1 MRMKPR
7 LGTVILLVSMVC
19 GTASARTGVI
29 DIADYK
35 GRYDTQDM
43 TPFVYTLLE
52 SIPADK
58 PVKLVF
64 PEGTYHFR
72 PEFAAGKYH
81 CITNHDN
88 GYRHFAFPLTGRRNI
103 EIDGGGSEFIFHGR
117 IIPFLIE
124 DSHGVTLRNFTV
136 DWEVPFTLEAKVTTA
151 DAETQR
157 VEIEIPDEFG
167 HAVENGKLIMR
178 AEGWEERI
186 PGENI
191 VFDPRTMATAYR
203 SDDYYIP
210 KPDNFDI
217 RVTPTAPGRYEL
229 HTRFVRALPPV
240 GTILTFKGVFT
251 QNRHSPAI
259 HATASSGVLVE
270 DVTIH
275 HCGGMGLIAEKAD
288 NVTVRRLQVV
298 LRKGSPRMITTTAD
312 ATHFCNCRGTVL
324 IEECVFENM
333 LDDAT
338 NVHGSY
344 VRVTGITAPDQVIAR
359 INHPQQAG
367 YEFAGKGDEIDV
379 VDAETLLAKHTL
391 RVKKSERINA
401 HYIRLTFT
409 APVEGRLTV
418 GDGLENMSWYPEL
431 IFRNNVVRNNRARS
445 ILVSTPRKVVVE
457 GNTFSS
463 MMSAIL
469 FEGGHGPLVRIGSR
483 ARRDDPQQ
491 QVSRRHIRRRRF
503 PDDLHQPAPEKRGSG
518 PSLRTQHHHRR
529 QSVPDLQ
536 RAAAPGEIRRRTDF
550 QRQHHRII
558 GEVQALQRPPDDRHP
573 QLAAGRHQKQPLQE
587 AGENQHRPEITVS
600 ETVSENRRP
609 CKGDACC
616 FSVPADQRESDSPPL
631 PGAKRFRTTSVP

>member
-191 VFDPRTMATAYR
+191 VFDPRTMATDYR

-469 FEGGHGPLVRIGSR
+469 FEGDMDHWYESGAVRDVTIRNNRFLDGTYGGADFPTIFINPHQKKEVPGHPYERNITIEGNLFRTFNEQLLR
-483 ARRDDPQQ
+483 AKSVGGLIFRDNTIELSEKYKPYNDLPTIDIRSSQ
-491 QVSRRHIRRRRF
+491 QVVIKNNRY
-503 PDDLHQPAPEKRGSG
+503 KK
-518 PSLRTQHHHRR
+518 
-529 QSVPDLQ
+529 
-536 RAAAPGEIRRRTDF
+536 PGKISIVR
-550 QRQHHRII
+550 
-558 GEVQALQRPPDDRHP
+558 
-573 QLAAGRHQKQPLQE
+573 K
-587 AGENQHRPEITVS
+587 
-600 ETVSENRRP
+600 
-609 CKGDACC
+609 
-616 FSVPADQRESDSPPL
+616 
-631 PGAKRFRTTSVP
+631 